1 VQGAGHGDNMPA
13 MLTILTGVGREGQVG
28 EAVARA
34 FAERGDR
41 LALVDRTAGE
51 VARRAE
57 SLRAA
62 APATSARAVTSHACD
77 LTDPAAVSAVVR
89 EIVAA
94 HGEAAGAFV
103 HLAGGFGT
111 DGPVAASDP
120 ALLDR
125 MLAINLRTAFV
136 ATRGFLPLL
145 RAGGGAIVY
154 FASAAVLPGASG
166 SGTAAYAAAKAGV
179 LALMRAVADEERAAG
194 VRANAVAPIAI
205 RTGDNVRAMGD
216 GARYVEREDV
226 AHGALALLR
235 GGARGDGTG
244 GGAGVKRGMRNAGP
258 GTRFPVHRVPGPASR
273 IPAFPPC

>member
-1 VQGAGHGDNMPA
+1 

-41 LALVDRTAGE
+41 LALIDRNAGE

-57 SLRAA
+57 ALRTEALRTEVLHAEAHRAA
-62 APATSARAVTSHACD
+62 RAAGDSITAHACD
-77 LTDPAAVSAVVR
+77 LTDPAAVDAVVR
-89 EIVAA
+89 DVVAA

-103 HLAGGFGT
+103 HLAGGFGA
-111 DGPVAASDP
+111 DGPVAVSDL

-125 MLAINLRTAFV
+125 MLAVNLRTAFV
-136 ATRGFLPLL
+136 ATRALLPLL
-145 RAGGGAIVY
+145 RAGRGAIVY
-154 FASAAVLPGASG
+154 FASAAVLPGAASG
-166 SGTAAYAAAKAGV
+166 GTAAYAAAKAGV
-179 LALMRAVADEERAAG
+179 LALMRAVAEEEAAVG

-226 AHGALALLR
+226 ARTVRWLCSVEAREVTGQVVAL
-235 GGARGDGTG
+235 G
-244 GGAGVKRGMRNAGP
+244 
-258 GTRFPVHRVPGPASR
+258 
-273 IPAFPPC
+273 